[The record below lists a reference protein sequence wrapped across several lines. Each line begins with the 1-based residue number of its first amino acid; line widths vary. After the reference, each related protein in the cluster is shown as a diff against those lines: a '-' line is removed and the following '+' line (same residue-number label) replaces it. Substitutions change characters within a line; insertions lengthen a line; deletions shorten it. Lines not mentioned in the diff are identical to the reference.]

1 MAVLFELAIDAVGN
15 IVALVVVANQKSS
28 LNTRLLLSM
37 NK

>member
-1 MAVLFELAIDAVGN
+1 MAVLFELAIDTVGN
-15 IVALVVVANQKSS
+15 IVAFVVANQKSS